1 MAEAFPSFDYE
12 AARSGRALDVAD
24 DFNFAFDVV
33 GKRGREK
40 DKTALIAIERT
51 GETVTHHSYS
61 DLDQLSNRFANALMT
76 LGAEKGDFAFVMIP
90 RIVEWYQVLL
100 GCTKTGVVA
109 KPDEIRGEIVM
120 AYITLAPGF
129 EPSDDLATEIQDFVK
144 RQTVPYKYPRAIEF
158 RDALPKTISGKIRRV
173 ELR

>member
-76 LGAEKGDFAFVMIP
+76 LGAEKGDFV
-90 RIVEWYQVLL
+90 
-100 GCTKTGVVA
+100 
-109 KPDEIRGEIVM
+109 
-120 AYITLAPGF
+120 
-129 EPSDDLATEIQDFVK
+129 S
-144 RQTVPYKYPRAIEF
+144 
-158 RDALPKTISGKIRRV
+158 S
-173 ELR
+173 